1 MAEAIGRHTGPPT
14 RERGRAPNARRSFFG
29 GVAAIAAIG
38 LAVSTSTTSSAQ
50 EVEPELG
57 TVTGDGKITLSM
69 SVEPGQPVPLA
80 LIRKKAAKQFDA
92 KGARGQGIDVALI
105 DSGVTPVDGL
115 HQPGKVIYG
124 PDLSNEAGFP
134 ELANYDTFGHGT
146 HLAGIINGDDGDQV
160 LGIAPESRIVSL
172 KVAGAT
178 GETHVAQVIA
188 AIDWVVEHRNDN
200 GLNIRV
206 LNLSLGV
213 PNIPTSAGDPLS
225 AAVERAWNNGIVV
238 VAAAGNR
245 GNFIGGVDSP
255 AVSPYVLSVGATEMY
270 NSWGRGDKVPTWT
283 SGGNAFRRPDV
294 LAPGRSV
301 MSFRVPGSYLDQA
314 HPGAVVENDY
324 FVGSG
329 SSQSAAVQSG
339 YVAAL
344 LSKNPSLTPD
354 QVKYL
359 FTRYAKD
366 MIPGQIVDG
375 EGKINPK
382 ATGRRFN
389 KGHKAPVQNY
399 PLAIQPGQGAPDGN
413 TWTGGS
419 WNGASWS
426 GGSWSG
432 ASWSSASWS
441 GASWSGASWSGASWS
456 GASWSGASWSGASW
470 SGASWSS
477 VAWADAP
484 LAATAAVVDTVE
496 EAALDAVLE
505 REDEIL
511 DVVALQD
518 DDLVDQLL
526 DNEDELHESLLTDN
540 DAIVE
545 SILEDTSPAVDPT
558 IVADVALVDAMVDI
572 VTADI
577 SPVDQFVAQQA
588 VIEMEV
594 TP

>member
-1 MAEAIGRHTGPPT
+1 MPNTVSLTFPDGSVRDYDAAMTGAELAESISKSLAKKSVAVALDGVLQDLSDPLARSGRIEIVTRDDPRALELIRHDTAHVLAEAVQELWPGTQVTIGPWTDSGFYYNLDVAGEIT
-14 RERGRAPNARRSFFG
+14 EKDLKGIQKEMGRICKKRM
-29 GVAAIAAIG
+29 
-38 LAVSTSTTSSAQ
+38 
-50 EVEPELG
+50 
-57 TVTGDGKITLSM
+57 KM
-69 SVEPGQPVPLA
+69 SVEEVSPEEA
-80 LIRKKAAKQFDA
+80 ARRIREQGEPYKLEILESILERDT
-92 KGARGQGIDVALI
+92 GAPITI
-105 DSGVTPVDGL
+105 W
-115 HQPGKVIYG
+115 H
-124 PDLSNEAGFP
+124 
-134 ELANYDTFGHGT
+134 
-146 HLAGIINGDDGDQV
+146 
-160 LGIAPESRIVSL
+160 
-172 KVAGAT
+172 T
-178 GETHVAQVIA
+178 GEPGEEGSFWDLCAGPHVE
-188 AIDWVVEHRNDN
+188 D
-200 GLNIRV
+200 
-206 LNLSLGV
+206 
-213 PNIPTSAGDPLS
+213 T
-225 AAVERAWNNGIVV
+225 
-238 VAAAGNR
+238 
-245 GNFIGGVDSP
+245 
-255 AVSPYVLSVGATEMY
+255 
-270 NSWGRGDKVPTWT
+270 
-283 SGGNAFRRPDV
+283 
-294 LAPGRSV
+294 
-301 MSFRVPGSYLDQA
+301 
-314 HPGAVVENDY
+314 
-324 FVGSG
+324 
-329 SSQSAAVQSG
+329 
-339 YVAAL
+339 
-344 LSKNPSLTPD
+344 
-354 QVKYL
+354 
-359 FTRYAKD
+359 
-366 MIPGQIVDG
+366 
-375 EGKINPK
+375 GKINPK

-441 GASWSGASWSGASWS
+441 GASWSGASWSGASWSSASWSGASWS

-558 IVADVALVDAMVDI
+558 IVADVALVDAVVDI